1 MDDATEH
8 TVTEH
13 TSGFDE
19 EVRPTREAQRRGSAI
34 LMQVGW
40 CVIVAFSL
48 ILNFVSV
55 PARHRQLVQPATD
68 AEALMGRRTAEE
80 LRALADAGIS
90 ADTYFWIME
99 GMASAW
105 VLVCLAFSAVIFW
118 KRRDRAIAF
127 VASTYLVV
135 CSTAASINSPALA
148 AEHPAAQPLV
158 DAHYGLG
165 FSLVALLVLLLPNG
179 RFHPKFARWVALAF
193 VTYQGARV
201 FLPAA
206 PGASQ
211 LWQPYLGFVPE
222 LAVFTFAVG
231 VQAYRYRT
239 YYTPIERQQT
249 KWMVAAFA
257 IHVTVWAALVVPNL
271 VLAHYLAQPLMNVA
285 MEVGLYVT
293 YMATFLAVPVA
304 LGFAVFRHRL
314 WDIDIIIN
322 RSLIYGLLTLS
333 VLGAFV
339 LTFLGLH
346 WLFTLALGKS
356 VAPVVLAVSTA
367 VAGALFQ
374 PTRRRLQRFVDRRI
388 YGIGLDIHRKRGRPK
403 TPDPRDDSAIRAR
416 LLRHYDDVRMVGRGG
431 MAEVYRGIDPRIDAP
446 VAIKLLRGMDEPV
459 TGGTTQRFEREANIV
474 RTLRHPNIV
483 PIYDFGQSNEGLKY
497 IVMEY
502 IEGPDLRQHL
512 QREGYLNLADA
523 GPILQDVA
531 DALDHAHV
539 QGIVH
544 RDVKPSNVLLETQ
557 STTRGRP
564 RVKRALLTDFGI
576 AKPAEGPRFTG
587 SIVLGTVGYMAP
599 EQIEDSSEVDA
610 RADVY
615 SFGILTYQLL
625 TGRRPFNQRSPTAVL
640 IAQLHQPPQNPRELV
655 PEIPGHVA
663 EAILRALSKNPRDRY
678 ASAGEMVADMISE
691 EPTEIFH

>member
-1 MDDATEH
+1 MDEDTQLTEL
-8 TVTEH
+8 
-13 TSGFDE
+13 TSGFAE
-19 EVRPTREAQRRGSAI
+19 EVRPTRESRRKTGA
-34 LMQVGW
+34 LVMQVGW
-40 CVIVAFSL
+40 CVIVAFSWVL
-48 ILNFVSV
+48 TVVSI
-55 PARHRQLVQPATD
+55 PARRRQIVNPAD
-68 AEALMGRRTAEE
+68 EADGVMGRRTAEE
-80 LRALADAGIS
+80 LQALADAGIS
-90 ADTYFWIME
+90 SEVYFWVME

-105 VLVCLAFSAVIFW
+105 ALVCLAFAVVIFW

-135 CSTAASINSPALA
+135 CSTAATINSPALA
-148 AEHPAAQPLV
+148 AEHPALRPLV

-179 RFHPKFARWVALAF
+179 RFHPRFARWIAVFF
-193 VTYQGARV
+193 VTYEGARV
-201 FLPAA
+201 LLPASSET
-206 PGASQ
+206 GE
-211 LWQPYLGFVPE
+211 LWQSYLGFVPE
-222 LAVFTFAVG
+222 MLVFAFAVG

-257 IHVTVWAALVVPNL
+257 VHVTVWAVLVLPNL
-271 VLAHYLAQPLMNVA
+271 VLAHYMAAPLMNVA
-285 MEVGLYVT
+285 VEVGLYVT

-314 WDIDIIIN
+314 WDIDILIN

-333 VLGAFV
+333 VLGAFA

-374 PTRRRLQRFVDRRI
+374 PTRRRLRRFVDRRI
-388 YGIGLDIHRKRGRPK
+388 YGIGLDLYRKRKRDRDAA
-403 TPDPRDDSAIRAR
+403 PDPRDDSAVRAR

-431 MAEVYRGIDPRIDAP
+431 MAEVYRGTDPRIDAP
-446 VAIKLLRGMDEPV
+446 VAIKLLRGMEEPV
-459 TGGTTQRFEREANIV
+459 TGGTTQRFEREADIV
-474 RTLRHPNIV
+474 RSLRHPNIV
-483 PIYDFGQSNEGLKY
+483 PIYDFGQSDDGVMY
-497 IVMEY
+497 IVMEF
-502 IEGPDLRQHL
+502 IEGHDLRQHL
-512 QREGYLNLADA
+512 QREGRLSLVDA

-531 DALDHAHV
+531 AALDHAHA

-557 STTRGRP
+557 SITGGRP
-564 RVKRALLTDFGI
+564 EVRRSMLADFGV
-576 AKPAEGPRFTG
+576 AKADDGPRFTG
-587 SIVLGTVGYMAP
+587 SLVLGTVGYMSP
-599 EQIEDSSEVDA
+599 EQIEDSAHVDA

-655 PEIPGHVA
+655 PEIPGHMA
-663 EAILRALSKNPRDRY
+663 EAIMKSLSKEPMDRY
-678 ASAGEMVADMISE
+678 ASAGEMVTDMISE
-691 EPTEIFH
+691 EPTEVFH

>member
-1 MDDATEH
+1 MVDETDL
-8 TVTEH
+8 
-13 TSGFDE
+13 TSGFAE
-19 EVRPTREAQRRGSAI
+19 EVRPTREHRRKASA
-34 LMQVGW
+34 LVMQVGW
-40 CVIVAFSL
+40 CVIVAYSL

-55 PARHRQLVQPATD
+55 PARHRQITTPAGES
-68 AEALMGRRTAEE
+68 EAVMGRRSAEE
-80 LRALADAGIS
+80 LQALADVGIS
-90 ADTYFWIME
+90 PDAFFWFME
-99 GMASAW
+99 SMASVW
-105 VLVCLAFSAVIFW
+105 VLVCLAFAVVIFW

-158 DAHYGLG
+158 DIHYGLG
-165 FSLVALLVLLLPNG
+165 FALVALLVLLLPNG
-179 RFHPKFARWVALAF
+179 RFHPRFARWIALFF
-193 VTYQGARV
+193 VTYQGARIL
-201 FLPAA
+201 LPAA
-206 PGASQ
+206 AGTGQ
-211 LWQPYLGFVPE
+211 LWQPYLWFVPE
-222 LAVFTFAVG
+222 MLVFAFAVG
-231 VQAYRYRT
+231 IQAYRYRT

-483 PIYDFGQSNEGLKY
+483 PIYDFGQSDEGVMY
-497 IVMEY
+497 IVMEFV
-502 IEGPDLRQHL
+502 EGHDLRQHL
-512 QREGYLNLADA
+512 QREGRLNLADA

-531 DALDHAHV
+531 DALDHAHE
-539 QGIVH
+539 QGIVP

-557 STTRGRP
+557 SITGGRP
-564 RVKRALLTDFGI
+564 EVRRSLLADFGV
-576 AKPAEGPRFTG
+576 AKPADGPRFTG
-587 SIVLGTVGYMAP
+587 SLVLGTVGYMAP

-663 EAILRALSKNPRDRY
+663 EAIMRSLSKDPEDRY